1 MPILGSASM
10 LPDLRDRR
18 RERQEEGQ
26 RAEKG
31 TDKGREEQSVNLDL
45 INRSYQSL
53 PQQRLSPAGTSLT
66 PDRQE
71 DSWRGT
77 L

>member
-1 MPILGSASM
+1 MPILGFASM

-18 RERQEEGQ
+18 RSNE

-45 INRSYQSL
+45 INRSYQSF
-53 PQQRLSPAGTSLT
+53 PQQSLSPAGTFFT
-66 PDRQE
+66 PDRQD